1 VVVCH
6 SKLQERVVKL
16 RVVLSLFISALFF
29 VSVNAQETTDEDI
42 AERIKPV
49 GKVHV
54 AGAAPVAAA
63 GPRSGKEIYDSAC
76 VACHTSG
83 VLGAPKLQVAADW
96 QPRLDEKGFDQ
107 VWKNA
112 VNGINAM
119 PAMGT
124 CNSCSEDDIKIAIEY
139 MIEGI

>member
-1 VVVCH
+1 VSL
-6 SKLQERVVKL
+6 SKLQEIFVKL
-16 RVVLSLFISALFF
+16 RVLLSLFISALVI
-29 VSVNAQETTDEDI
+29 VSVNAQETTDQDLLD
-42 AERIKPV
+42 RIKPV

-54 AGAAPVAAA
+54 AGAAPAAAA
-63 GPRSGKEIYDSAC
+63 GPRTGKQIYDGAC

-96 QPRLDEKGFDQ
+96 KPRLDEKGFEQ

-124 CNSCSEDDIKIAIEY
+124 CGDCTEEDIKVAVEY

>member
-1 VVVCH
+1 M
-6 SKLQERVVKL
+6 KFRVLV
-16 RVVLSLFISALFF
+16 SLFVSALFF
-29 VSVNAQETTDEDI
+29 VSVNAQETTNDDI
-42 AERIKPV
+42 AERIKPI

-54 AGAAPVAAA
+54 AGAAPAVAV
-63 GPRSGKEIYDSAC
+63 GPRTGKQIYDGAC

-112 VNGINAM
+112 INGINAM

-124 CNSCSEDDIKIAIEY
+124 CGDCSDDDIKAAIEY

>member
-1 VVVCH
+1 M
-6 SKLQERVVKL
+6 KL
-16 RVVLSLFISALFF
+16 RVLLSLFISALVI
-29 VSVNAQETTDEDI
+29 VSVNAQETTDQDLLD
-42 AERIKPV
+42 RIKPV

-54 AGAAPVAAA
+54 AGAAPAAAA
-63 GPRSGKEIYDSAC
+63 GPRTGKQIYDGAC

-96 QPRLDEKGFDQ
+96 KPRLDEKGFEQ

-124 CNSCSEDDIKIAIEY
+124 CGDCTEEDIKVAVEY

>member
-1 VVVCH
+1 M
-6 SKLQERVVKL
+6 KFRVLV
-16 RVVLSLFISALFF
+16 SLLISALFF
-29 VSVNAQETTDEDI
+29 VSVNAQESTDQDI
-42 AERIKPV
+42 AERIMPV
-49 GKVHV
+49 GKVHI
-54 AGAAPVAAA
+54 AGAAPAAAA
-63 GPRSGKEIYDSAC
+63 GPRTGKQIYDGAC

-83 VLGAPKLQVAADW
+83 VLGAPKLQVAGDW

-124 CNSCSEDDIKIAIEY
+124 CGDCTEDDIKAAVNY

>member
-1 VVVCH
+1 M
-6 SKLQERVVKL
+6 QEKVVKF
-16 RVVLSLFISALFF
+16 RVLASLFVSALFF
-29 VSVNAQETTDEDI
+29 VSVNAQETTNDDI
-42 AERIKPV
+42 AERIKPI
-49 GKVHV
+49 GKVHI
-54 AGAAPVAAA
+54 AGAAPAAA
-63 GPRSGKEIYDSAC
+63 VGPRTGKQIYDGAC

-83 VLGAPKLQVAADW
+83 VLGAPKFQVAADW

-112 VNGINAM
+112 ITGINAM

-124 CNSCSEDDIKIAIEY
+124 CGDCSDDDIKAAIEY

>member
-1 VVVCH
+1 M
-6 SKLQERVVKL
+6 
-16 RVVLSLFISALFF
+16 FF
-29 VSVNAQETTDEDI
+29 VSVNAQETTDQDLLD
-42 AERIKPV
+42 RIKPV

-54 AGAAPVAAA
+54 AGAAPAAAA
-63 GPRSGKEIYDSAC
+63 GPRTGKQIYDAAC

-124 CNSCSEDDIKIAIEY
+124 CGDCSEDDIKVAIEY

>member
-1 VVVCH
+1 M
-6 SKLQERVVKL
+6 KL
-16 RVVLSLFISALFF
+16 RVLLSLFISALVI
-29 VSVNAQETTDEDI
+29 VSVNAQETTDQDLLD
-42 AERIKPV
+42 RIKPV

-54 AGAAPVAAA
+54 AGAAPAAAA
-63 GPRSGKEIYDSAC
+63 GPRTGKQIYDGAC

-96 QPRLDEKGFDQ
+96 KPRLDEKGFEQ

-124 CNSCSEDDIKIAIEY
+124 CGDCTEEDIKIAVEY

>member
-1 VVVCH
+1 MKVKAFLTLVVTG
-6 SKLQERVVKL
+6 
-16 RVVLSLFISALFF
+16 LFITAAVAQTMSA
-29 VSVNAQETTDEDI
+29 DEI
-42 AERIKPV
+42 KERIMPV
-49 GKVHV
+49 GKVKI
-54 AGAAPVAAA
+54 AGAVDVLAVAA
-63 GPRSGKEIYDSAC
+63 GPRTGKEIYAAAC
-76 VACHTSG
+76 TACHAVG
-83 VLGAPKLQVAADW
+83 VLGAPKTQVAADW

-124 CNSCSEDDIKIAIEY
+124 CGDCTEEDIKTAIEY